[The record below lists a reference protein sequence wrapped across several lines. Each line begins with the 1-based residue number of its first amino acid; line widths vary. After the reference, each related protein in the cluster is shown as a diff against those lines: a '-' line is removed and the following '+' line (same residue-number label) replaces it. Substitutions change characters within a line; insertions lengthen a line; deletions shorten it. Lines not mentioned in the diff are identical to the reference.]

1 MLKEKESLTE
11 GLVKLLQ
18 RPKEAQDRA
27 RACLHVLD
35 WLGCAVAA
43 NLTPVGKVVRTYVGG
58 APQGPCSALGAGA
71 RDRHWAILVNGA
83 LGSVLELDDIYQ
95 ASILHPGTIVVPAAL
110 ASAQAHG
117 ASPQAFLDALI
128 GGYEALIRIGRALG
142 PSQHRY
148 YNSATCGAFGAAAA
162 TASVLELDAQKTL
175 SALGNA
181 GSRTGGFW
189 QMRTESVMTKSFHH
203 AQAARSGMTAAEL
216 AAFGLTGPKHILE
229 GPEGLF
235 DAASKDAN
243 PERVVDD
250 VYEPWMIYD
259 TSFKLWPT
267 ARHVDPV
274 VDAVL
279 ELREQATDV
288 AAVEEISVIT
298 YSEAVEQC
306 DRQNPGS
313 ASHARLSLQHVAA
326 VTLLKGGP
334 QLRDFS
340 ASAIQDE
347 RLAALR
353 ARVRVKSSK
362 AYDAAYP
369 VHRGAE
375 VLIKLRDGR
384 TYSVAVPDAKGDPEN
399 PMSRREIEFK
409 ARGLMQAAGLSQE
422 KADDLTAATLGL
434 ETADNLDAFA
444 AALP

>member
-11 GLVKLLQ
+11 RLVKLVQ

-35 WLGCAVAA
+35 WLGCAVAG
-43 NLTPVGKVVRTYVGG
+43 NLTPVGKAVRTYVQSSPAG
-58 APQGPCSALGAGA
+58 QCSALNAGKK
-71 RDRHWAILVNGA
+71 DRHWAILVNGA

-95 ASILHPGTIVVPAAL
+95 ASVLHPGTIVVPAAL
-110 ASAQAHG
+110 VSAQAHG
-117 ASPQAFLDALI
+117 ASAKAFLDAI
-128 GGYEALIRIGRALG
+128 ISGYEALIRIGRALG

-162 TASVLELDAQKTL
+162 AASVMKLDEKQTVQ
-175 SALGNA
+175 ALGNA

-203 AQAARSGMTAAEL
+203 AQAASSGLTAAEL
-216 AAFGLTGPKHILE
+216 AACGLTGPRNILE

-235 DAASKDAN
+235 DAASQDAS

-250 VYEPWMIYD
+250 IYEPWMVYD
-259 TSFKLWPT
+259 TSFKLWPS

-274 VDAVL
+274 IDAVL
-279 ELREQATDV
+279 ELREQATDIGL
-288 AAVEEISVIT
+288 VEEISVIT
-298 YSEAVEQC
+298 YSEALELC
-306 DRQNPGS
+306 DRQDPGS
-313 ASHARLSLQHVAA
+313 AGHARLSLQHAAA
-326 VTLLKGGP
+326 VALLKGKP
-334 QLRDFS
+334 QLGDFS
-340 ASAIQDE
+340 ARAIHDK

-353 ARVRVKSSK
+353 ARVRLQSGK

-369 VHRGAE
+369 DHRGAE

-384 TYSVAVPDAKGDPEN
+384 TYSFAVPDAKGDPEN
-399 PMSRREIEFK
+399 PLSRREIEFK
-409 ARGLMQAAGLSQE
+409 ARSLMRAAGMDQGLVE
-422 KADDLTAATLGL
+422 ALAAATLGL
-434 ETADNLDAFA
+434 EAADSLDAFT

>member
-11 GLVKLLQ
+11 SLVKLLQ

-43 NLTPVGKVVRTYVGG
+43 NLTPVGKVVRSYVRSSPAGQCN
-58 APQGPCSALGAGA
+58 ALSAGQK
-71 RDRHWAILVNGA
+71 DRHWAILVNGA

-95 ASILHPGTIVVPAAL
+95 ASVLHPGTIVVPAAL
-110 ASAQAHG
+110 VSAQAHG
-117 ASPQAFLDALI
+117 ASPKAFLDALI
-128 GGYEALIRIGRALG
+128 SGYEALIRIGRALG

-162 TASVLELDAQKTL
+162 ASSVMGLDAKKTV

-189 QMRTESVMTKSFHH
+189 QMRSESVMTQSFHH
-203 AQAARSGMTAAEL
+203 AQAARSGLTAAEL
-216 AAFGLTGPKHILE
+216 AACGLTGPRNILE

-235 DAASKDAN
+235 EAASRDAT
-243 PERVVDD
+243 PERVIDD
-250 VYEPWMIYD
+250 IYESWMIYD
-259 TSFKLWPT
+259 TSFKLWPS

-279 ELREQATDV
+279 ELREQAPDIGL
-288 AAVEEISVIT
+288 VEEISVIT
-298 YSEAVEQC
+298 YTEAIELC
-306 DRQNPGS
+306 DRQDPGS
-313 ASHARLSLQHVAA
+313 AGHARLSLQHAAA
-326 VTLLKGGP
+326 VALLKGKP

-340 ASAIQDE
+340 LQAIQDK
-347 RLAALR
+347 RLVALR
-353 ARVRVKSSK
+353 RRVRLKSGK
-362 AYDAAYP
+362 AYDSAYP

-384 TYSVAVPDAKGDPEN
+384 TYSFAVPDAKGDPEN
-399 PMSRREIEFK
+399 PLSRKEIQSK
-409 ARGLMQAAGLSQE
+409 ARSLMQAAGLDE
-422 KADDLTAATLGL
+422 ARVEALTAATLGL
-434 ETADNLDAFA
+434 ESADNLDAFA